1 MEDPRN
7 LHAVSL
13 STPSASHS
21 TLALLLR
28 SSTLVETTFC
38 PFHQA
43 VAKASSR
50 YDKLGDKGQC
60 GRWGRRSCISP
71 ADARGWQGLFLPWC
85 RCSPGPE
92 MGPRG
97 VRPWET
103 RKQRIPTSSTALH
116 THLDARR
123 ASCSLSPSPPDKHPS
138 SSPCLRVSRRWPY
151 SAPLRDPHGRSCK
164 PWRRLLPPPTIGL
177 RSTGSGARRDLRAR
191 GSRAAQP
198 FPPN

>member
-21 TLALLLR
+21 PLALLLR

-38 PFHQA
+38 PFHSGQTSNRSN
-43 VAKASSR
+43 KA
-50 YDKLGDKGQC
+50 GDEGQR

-97 VRPWET
+97 VWPWET
-103 RKQRIPTSSTALH
+103 RKQRIPTFSTALH
-116 THLDARR
+116 THLGARR
-123 ASCSLSPSPPDKHPS
+123 ASCSLSPAPPDKQPS
-138 SSPCLRVSRRWPY
+138 SSPCLRVSRR
-151 SAPLRDPHGRSCK
+151 
-164 PWRRLLPPPTIGL
+164 
-177 RSTGSGARRDLRAR
+177 
-191 GSRAAQP
+191 
-198 FPPN
+198 